1 MYMCW
6 TDFKKLLIASLG
18 VLNSSII
25 CGQSVSYIEFPEY
38 GFKHKFPAGYSTHS
52 TPKGDLNTQ
61 FIKGYNYVRR
71 SGEHLVDIVLEIYKG
86 GCYDPAEIRRLCEN
100 SLKGGQNSSLI
111 FSDIKSDWYLSPF
124 GWLVFKGTARNFD
137 NVNMYHFLNLYIS
150 NDYLVIVRSFMV
162 RDQFWEV
169 GYGTVADNSEGLSF
183 VEMPI
188 ERTIKELGISI
199 NVQGYYN
206 QNVTTGDIPA
216 FSYYRCSDSDN
227 LPYFKILLFEGD
239 VKRRYDLRILQFLQ
253 HKDELLEFK
262 VDDIPWSSVG
272 TRKFT
277 NHKRSINKFIYTSEN
292 GTTYPLYET
301 YYRFDFNGKSYI
313 VLLNVP
319 IRPDSLLRGYQT
331 ANYEAE
337 YIGREIFMMYE
348 KSLIK
353 ILESIH

>member
-1 MYMCW
+1 MYMCL
-6 TDFKKLLIASLG
+6 TDFKKLLTASLC
-18 VLNSSII
+18 VLISYSLSS
-25 CGQSVSYIEFPEY
+25 QSVTYIELPEY
-38 GFKHKFPAGYSTHS
+38 GFKHKFPIGYATHS
-52 TPKGDLNTQ
+52 TPKGDLNAQ

-71 SGEHLVDIVLEIYKG
+71 SGDHLVDIVLEVYKG
-86 GCYDPAEIRRLCEN
+86 GCYAPEKIRRFCETSLRGGKN
-100 SLKGGQNSSLI
+100 STLT
-111 FSDIKSDWYLSPF
+111 FSDVKSDLYLSPF
-124 GWLVFKGTARNFD
+124 GWLVFKGTARNLD
-137 NVNMYHFLNLYIS
+137 NVNMYHFFNFYLS

-206 QNVTTGDIPA
+206 QNFTASDIPA
-216 FSYYRCSDSDN
+216 FSYYRCSDADN
-227 LPYFKILLFEGD
+227 LPYFKILFFEGD
-239 VKRRYDLRILQFLQ
+239 VKKRYDLRILQFLQ

-262 VDDIPWSSVG
+262 VDDIPWSSIG

-277 NHKRSINKFIYTSEN
+277 NHKRSLNKFIHTSEN

-319 IRPDSLLRGYQT
+319 IRPDPLLRGYQT
-331 ANYEAE
+331 ANYDAE

-348 KSLIK
+348 SNLIK
-353 ILESIH
+353 LLESIH